1 MADFVLKKQKDFTFA
16 LEENP
21 ETAYTIPALRSLSL
35 EDAEL
40 MTKINDEKSVAK
52 KGKMIREFICRYAPE
67 LKDMDV
73 GGMGWFDIFNAYALS
88 QGERELGESK
98 ASQDS

>member
-1 MADFVLKKQKDFTFA
+1 MADFVLKKRKDFTFA

-52 KGKMIREFICRYAPE
+52 KGKMIREFIVRYAPE
-67 LKDMDV
+67 LKEMEI

-88 QGERELGESK
+88 QGEQDMGESK
-98 ASQDS
+98 ASRNS